1 MAKSHIND
9 SRRGF
14 LIIEQSEA
22 SFCGDL
28 GFDSRKF
35 VINNETRRVWPEKVV
50 FGKKWC
56 LTQTPL
62 PHTHGF

>member
-1 MAKSHIND
+1 MKWQKVISTIHVVM
-9 SRRGF
+9 
-14 LIIEQSEA
+14 EA